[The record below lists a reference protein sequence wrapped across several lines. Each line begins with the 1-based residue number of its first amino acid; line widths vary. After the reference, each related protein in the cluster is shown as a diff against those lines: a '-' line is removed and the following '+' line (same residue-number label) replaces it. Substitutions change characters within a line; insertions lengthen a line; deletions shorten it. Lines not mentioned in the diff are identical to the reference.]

1 MHAQWGMQHPP
12 LLTGESGAAGATL
25 EATHDV
31 LAYGRVPQHTG
42 QLLGTWCVVWGPLCM
57 EVASQEA
64 VRVSSLSS
72 MAGTAYAVLDKLW
85 EPFEGS
91 QGWLHTL

>member
-1 MHAQWGMQHPP
+1 MHAQWGVQHPP
-12 LLTGESGAAGATL
+12 LLMGESGVARAAL
-25 EATHDV
+25 EAACDV
-31 LAYGRVPQHTG
+31 LAHGRVPQHTG

-64 VRVSSLSS
+64 VRVSSPSGV
-72 MAGTAYAVLDKLW
+72 AGMAYAVLDEPW

>member
-1 MHAQWGMQHPP
+1 M
-12 LLTGESGAAGATL
+12 
-25 EATHDV
+25 
-31 LAYGRVPQHTG
+31 
-42 QLLGTWCVVWGPLCM
+42 WGPLCM

-64 VRVSSLSS
+64 VRVSSPSG
-72 MAGTAYAVLDKLW
+72 MAGMAYAVLDKLW